1 MLCKWNNGY
10 SDSASEHAQ
19 AYGSAE
25 LEKKK
30 EPNMALGL
38 GNIHRLYCEEVI
50 KYNNTVFFGQNRRKI
65 KRFKRF
71 LIPEMGVRC

>member
-1 MLCKWNNGY
+1 
-10 SDSASEHAQ
+10 
-19 AYGSAE
+19 
-25 LEKKK
+25 
-30 EPNMALGL
+30 MALGL